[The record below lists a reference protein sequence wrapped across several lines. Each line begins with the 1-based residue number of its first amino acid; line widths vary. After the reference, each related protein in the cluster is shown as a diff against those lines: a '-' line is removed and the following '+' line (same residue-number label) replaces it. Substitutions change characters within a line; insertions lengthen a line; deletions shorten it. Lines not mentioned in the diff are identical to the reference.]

1 MHNFCS
7 PRLHLHRGGHMTIAK
22 KTERYMLNADDEG
35 FCVVRV
41 SDPSVVIVRG
51 HPDFLLKWVDD
62 ANRSQKTK
70 PSKEPPEE
78 SQEGQEEELRKKP
91 WEDEYYSDR
100 NQLSINDFA

>member
-1 MHNFCS
+1 MTTAKKIERY
-7 PRLHLHRGGHMTIAK
+7 RLH
-22 KTERYMLNADDEG
+22 ADDKG
-35 FCVVRV
+35 FCVVKV
-41 SDPSVVIVRG
+41 NDPSEVIMRG